1 MEKQT
6 LMHSSIIA
14 AIIIAAAL
22 GVGMVTG
29 FSGIH
34 PFVSADPVS
43 DTNTGGQPGIT
54 GTAAMDAGQYIQ
66 IDPIADKTT
75 GDLLIVAGSTN
86 LPAGTILMVQAGG
99 DGVGYGGDT
108 LVREGTG
115 GVNRFSA
122 PVDTS
127 ILKPGLRTVTITRM
141 IGNIT
146 NGDYRFDT
154 LNGTAPFMLK
164 GTYLGS
170 DTPVQPAITRDD
182 YIRLNPIG
190 DRSVGDQF
198 LITGTTSLPV
208 GTTMFW
214 QVIQDKGTIPDSID
228 MTGMGIM
235 ANNAVTKGDGTSNRV
250 SLAVDLNKMA
260 PGKYIAV
267 VSEMKGDM
275 ATGDIRMGDLAGS
288 AGFTVK

>member
-1 MEKQT
+1 MKKQT
-6 LMHSSIIA
+6 LMHGSIIA
-14 AIIIAAAL
+14 AIIIAAAV

-34 PFVSADPVS
+34 PFASAGPVS
-43 DTNTGGQPGIT
+43 DTNTGGQSGIT
-54 GTAAMDAGQYIQ
+54 GTTAADTEQYIQ

-75 GDLLIVAGSTN
+75 GDLLIVTGSTN

-99 DGVGYGGDT
+99 DGVGYGEDT
-108 LVREGTG
+108 IVREGKG
-115 GVNRFSA
+115 AVNRFSA

-127 ILKPGLRTVTITRM
+127 MLKPGLRTITVTRM
-141 IGNIT
+141 VGNIT
-146 NGDYRFDT
+146 KGDYRLGT
-154 LNGTAPFMLK
+154 LNGTATFTLK
-164 GTYLGS
+164 GSYRGV
-170 DTPVQPAITRDD
+170 DTPVQPTITKDD
-182 YIRLNPIG
+182 YIRLDTIG
-190 DRSVGDQF
+190 DHTVGDQF

-235 ANNAVTKGDGTSNRV
+235 ANNAVTKGDGSANRV

-267 VSEMKGDM
+267 VSDMKGDM
-275 ATGDIRMGDLAGS
+275 ATGEIRMGDLAGS
-288 AGFTVK
+288 ARFTVK